1 MAGGKLARRP
11 TYPRPACYLFRMK
24 DLFVTKLREKLR
36 APLPGR
42 AAQNKMAHGVRR
54 SDAPPPADARQAGVL
69 ALFYPKAAEWH
80 LVLIERSRSNA
91 NDRHSGQVSFPGGKY
106 EEGDGTLAMT
116 ALREAEEEVGVKPQ
130 DIELLGHLTELY
142 IPVSNFLVNPFVG
155 ITHQTPSFSP
165 QQTEVQAIIEVPFE
179 LLCQPQT
186 RQAADLRI
194 GANITL
200 RQVPCYQVF
209 GKPVWG
215 ATAMILSELLEITAC
230 PPLPARPLATK

>member
-1 MAGGKLARRP
+1 
-11 TYPRPACYLFRMK
+11 MK
-24 DLFVTKLREKLR
+24 DSFITKLQEKLR

-54 SDAPPPADARQAGVL
+54 SDQPPPEDARQAGVL

-106 EEGDGTLAMT
+106 EETDGTLAVT
-116 ALREAEEEVGVKPQ
+116 ALREAEEEVGVQPQ
-130 DIELLGHLTELY
+130 HIELLGPLTELY
-142 IPVSNFLVNPFVG
+142 IPVSNFLVKPFVG

-165 QQTEVQAIIEVPFE
+165 QQTEVQAILEVPFD

-186 RQAADLRI
+186 RQETDLRI

-209 GKPVWG
+209 GKAVWG

-230 PPLPARPLATK
+230 HPAQLRPLATK